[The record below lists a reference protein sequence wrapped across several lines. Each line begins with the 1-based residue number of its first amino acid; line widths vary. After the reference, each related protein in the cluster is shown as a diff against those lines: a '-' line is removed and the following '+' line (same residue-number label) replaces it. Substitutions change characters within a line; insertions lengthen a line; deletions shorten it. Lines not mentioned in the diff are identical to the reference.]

1 MYVLQ
6 RPGYH
11 VHAISRQAMQ
21 KGKRAKK
28 LYTQQPHPSKKYF
41 KIINHNNSYSHLP
54 WFTMKE
60 EEEKVAKGRVASEC
74 LECVKNQT
82 SVWSISHTK
91 YTLNWADPPAGSHY
105 TLLY

>member
-1 MYVLQ
+1 
-6 RPGYH
+6 
-11 VHAISRQAMQ
+11 
-21 KGKRAKK
+21 
-28 LYTQQPHPSKKYF
+28 
-41 KIINHNNSYSHLP
+41 
-54 WFTMKE
+54 MKE

-105 TLLY
+105 TLLYYLSGADFRGTPYIS